1 MAGERVRWTDD
12 ANNFN
17 AEKQRLVGDCAAS
30 CAFVCYCG
38 PFNQE
43 FRKYLIEDKFVADCQ
58 RRNVPITAGL
68 DIIYF
73 MVDIGIIGD
82 WNQQGLPADP
92 LSIQN
97 GILVT
102 KSSRFPLMI
111 DPQGQAINW
120 IKQKEASNV
129 PIWGQVAINDT
140 KLKDKLELCMSDG
153 LALIVIGV
161 EEEIDPMLDPV
172 LEKQFI
178 TKGLLI
184 FPISLFVALTIMFAF
199 FLIIR

>member
-1 MAGERVRWTDD
+1 
-12 ANNFN
+12 
-17 AEKQRLVGDCAAS
+17 
-30 CAFVCYCG
+30 
-38 PFNQE
+38 
-43 FRKYLIEDKFVADCQ
+43 
-58 RRNVPITAGL
+58 
-68 DIIYF
+68 

-111 DPQGQAINW
+111 DPQGQALNW
-120 IKQKEASNV
+120 IKQREATNV
-129 PIWGQVAINDT
+129 PLWGQAAINDP

-153 LALIVIGV
+153 LALVIIGV

-172 LEKQFI
+172 LEKQLI
-178 TKGLLI
+178 SKGMGND
-184 FPISLFVALTIMFAF
+184 FPSS
-199 FLIIR
+199 